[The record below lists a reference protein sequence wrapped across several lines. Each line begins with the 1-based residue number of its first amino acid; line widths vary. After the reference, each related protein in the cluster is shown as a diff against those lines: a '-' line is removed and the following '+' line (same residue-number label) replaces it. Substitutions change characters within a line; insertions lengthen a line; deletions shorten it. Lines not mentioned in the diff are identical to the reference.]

1 MEKSEVTSSHSDEDT
16 KMSETLNVSGISSE
30 SDEAFDDA
38 DIKKADEYKT
48 SGNEYFK
55 CNILLD
61 NRI

>member
-1 MEKSEVTSSHSDEDT
+1 MEKSDVASSHSDEDT

-30 SDEAFDDA
+30 SDETFDDA
-38 DIKKADEYKT
+38 DIKKAEEYKA

-61 NRI
+61 DSI